1 MEGFMYGQSADAYAL
16 AGAISL
22 AALAALHGLAWR
34 TLRRR
39 WCAAFALAM
48 LLAAL
53 IYAFE
58 PYTRSPGTRA
68 NPYTMVL
75 AMPALL
81 LLIEG
86 WIDHASLGPRL
97 ARVLRVGGLTV
108 ALVTLAVLFAFGMSR
123 LPAAVA
129 ISLYPAAIALTSLLA
144 ARREPDS
151 GHGLVF
157 LSMMLFPAMVLA
169 GWAGLFPV
177 PMLRYVAI
185 VPVWV
190 AGVTWLTTGLVR
202 AHRAGKEELRRAELA
217 EAELRA
223 LNESLEQRVV
233 WRTEELHELI
243 AGLESFNRQVSHD
256 LRGPLSGILGA
267 SRWAYDALKQGDL
280 DTVGRVLEGITA
292 QASSSVELVA
302 ALLSLARAGN
312 APFSPKR
319 VALEPLVRQALEQ
332 VRLADPHRDV
342 PVTVSAALP
351 EVEADPDL
359 LRQVYVNLVANAVKF
374 SSEVEQPRVE
384 VGVMQDTGPPKF
396 YVRDNG
402 VGFDGALAEELF
414 QPFKRMHHARFA
426 GHGVGL
432 SIVKQIVQRH
442 GGHVWAEGA
451 PGRGATF
458 FFTLGQGMQ
467 PEPGVA

>member
-1 MEGFMYGQSADAYAL
+1 MYGQSADAYAL

-22 AALAALHGLAWR
+22 AALAALHALAWR

-39 WCAAFALAM
+39 WCAAFALAF

-58 PYTRSPGTRA
+58 PYTRSPGSRA
-68 NPYTMVL
+68 NPYTVVM
-75 AMPALL
+75 AMPVL

-86 WIDHASLGPRL
+86 WIDHAALGARL
-97 ARVLRVGGLTV
+97 SRALRRGGLAV
-108 ALVTLAVLFAFGMSR
+108 ALVTLAGLLAFGMTR
-123 LPAAVA
+123 LVAAVA
-129 ISLYPAAIALTSLLA
+129 ISLYPAAIALTALLA
-144 ARREPDS
+144 ARREPRS

-157 LSMMLFPAMVLA
+157 LSMLLFPGMVLA
-169 GWAGLFPV
+169 SWAGLFPT

-185 VPVWV
+185 IPVWI
-190 AGVTWLTTGLVR
+190 AGITWLTTGLVR
-202 AHRAGKEELRRAELA
+202 AHRAGREELRRAELA
-217 EAELRA
+217 EAELRT
-223 LNESLEQRVV
+223 LNESLEQRVA
-233 WRTEELHELI
+233 WRTEELRELI

-256 LRGPLSGILGA
+256 LRGPLSGIAGA
-267 SRWAYDALKQGDL
+267 ASWADEALKRGDL
-280 DTVGRVLEGITA
+280 ATAGRMLEAIST
-292 QASSSVELVA
+292 QASSSVKLVA
-302 ALLSLARAGN
+302 ALLSLARAGS
-312 APFSPKR
+312 APFTPKR
-319 VALEPLVRQALEQ
+319 VALEPLVQQALEQ
-332 VRLADPHRDV
+332 VQLADPHRRV
-342 PVTVSAALP
+342 PVTVSAPLP

-374 SSEVEQPRVE
+374 SSEVPQPRVE
-384 VGVMQDTGPPKF
+384 VGVVREAGPPRF

-402 VGFDGALAEELF
+402 VGFDSAAAEDLF
-414 QPFKRMHHARFA
+414 EPFKRMHHARFA

-442 GGHVWAEGA
+442 GGRVWAEGA